1 MIFTLAWSQVRS
13 NPGRLLAIVAAVVL
27 ATGFLAATATFASTS
42 DEGLR
47 LTAAAPLTTADIVL
61 DAGDTVHDP
70 NWYQVTGGV
79 PGVRTVDAQFARTV
93 SVFGGARRG
102 SANVQSIPATPQ
114 VRWFDIDEGAWPS
127 AAGQVVADRRTLTD
141 LGVGVGAT
149 LVFRQGAADPVTV
162 TVVGSADLGFRPL
175 TGSDYRFYAAPA
187 FFAGDT
193 PPAALLTVADRD
205 RLAETVG
212 AVGKVLPQGATATD
226 ASVAADMAAA
236 RFAGGNTQ
244 LVVIMLAFAAVAL
257 LASILVIAN
266 TFQMIV
272 SQRIRQVALLRL
284 VGGHRRQVSRV
295 VLTEA
300 AIAGSIGAVLGAVA
314 GVGIGYLG
322 AGLLDINGGGLA
334 VSPIM
339 LVLCVLTGVAATVV
353 AAWAPARGATRVPP
367 VRALQ
372 DIPETLPAQ
381 VHGGRRLAVGLA
393 LLVFAVGALVGAGV
407 GASLPLALVGGV
419 LLAAGLLIALPLGI
433 ALLLPP
439 TARGLERFGVA
450 AGLAGG
456 SLRQN
461 ARRTASATMAVVV
474 GAALITSL
482 AVASASGRATVE
494 ADLEARY
501 PVAVSVHTDG
511 AAIDDRTV
519 QALAGIPGLSTTTV
533 QTTAATFPA
542 AGKPTPA
549 RIASIP
555 AGLGG
560 RLAPELGMAG
570 GGPVLLLPNAYLTAR
585 GLKDGAPI
593 TIKVDDRDVHFTA
606 RGSRLA
612 DTTGQLLGV
621 ASGDAL
627 TAAGVRTVPTAV
639 WGTAP
644 GGFDRESLAG
654 DVNAVAARDAGVEV
668 GGGLTEG
675 GDIMNVLSILLGLS
689 LGMLAV
695 TVVIALLGIAN
706 LLGLSVIERARE
718 MALLRALGTRSS
730 RLRAMVAIEAVT
742 ITLLG
747 TVAGIVIGVPVGLVG
762 VIAAVGRQADPVIR
776 PAWPQLGLVLVAAA
790 VTGVLASLAPAR
802 RATRIA
808 PAEGLVR

>member
-61 DAGDTVHDP
+61 DAGDKVQDP
-70 NWYQVTGGV
+70 SWYRAAAGV
-79 PGVRTVDAQFARTV
+79 PGVRTLDPQFARTV

-141 LGVGVGAT
+141 LGVGVGAG
-149 LVFRQGAADPVTV
+149 LVFRQGTADPVTV
-162 TVVGSADLGFRPL
+162 TVVGSADLGFQPL

-193 PPAALLTVADRD
+193 PPAALLTVADKD

-212 AVGKVLPQGATATD
+212 AVGSVLPPGATATD
-226 ASVAADMAAA
+226 AAAAADAAAA

-266 TFQMIV
+266 TFQVIV

-295 VLTEA
+295 VLAEA

-314 GVGIGYLG
+314 GVGLGYLG

-334 VSPIM
+334 VSPIA
-339 LVLCVLTGVAATVV
+339 LALCVLTGVAATVV
-353 AAWAPARGATRVPP
+353 AAWAPARGATRVAP

-372 DIPETLPAQ
+372 DIPDAPPAQ
-381 VHGGRRLAVGLA
+381 ARGGRRLAVGLV
-393 LLVFAVGALVGAGV
+393 LVVLAAGVLGVAAVGP
-407 GASLPLALVGGV
+407 SLPLALVGGV
-419 LLAAGLLIALPLGI
+419 LLAVGLLIALPLGI
-433 ALLLPP
+433 ALVLPP
-439 TARGLERFGVA
+439 TARGMARFGVA
-450 AGLAGG
+450 AGLAGS
-456 SLRQN
+456 SLQQN

-474 GAALITSL
+474 GTALITSL

-494 ADLEARY
+494 GDLEARY

-511 AAIDDRTV
+511 AAINDRTV
-519 QALAGIPGLSTTTV
+519 RALAGIPGVSTATV
-533 QTTAATFPA
+533 ETTAATFPA

-549 RIASIP
+549 RLAALP
-555 AGLGG
+555 AGLAD
-560 RLAPELGMAG
+560 RLAPELGTATG
-570 GGPVLLLPNAYLTAR
+570 SPVLLLPGAYLTAHH
-585 GLKDGAPI
+585 LKDGAPI
-593 TIKVDDRDVHFTA
+593 TVKVGDRAVSFTA

-621 ASGDAL
+621 TSGDAL

-639 WGTAP
+639 WGISQA
-644 GGFDRESLAG
+644 GSDRDAVAR
-654 DVNAVAARDAGVEV
+654 DVNAVAARDAEVEV
-668 GGGLTEG
+668 GGGVTEG

-718 MALLRALGTRSS
+718 MALLRALGTRRS
-730 RLRAMVAIEAVT
+730 RLRAMVAFEAVT
-742 ITLLG
+742 ITLVG
-747 TVAGIVIGVPVGLVG
+747 TVAGIIIGLPVGLVG
-762 VIAAVGRQADPVIR
+762 VIAAVGRQAEPVIR
-776 PAWPQLGLVLVAAA
+776 LAWPQLGLLLVAAA